1 MDESSEESGSQLV
14 TRQLVSSNHPRR
26 RQRRPRTPSRTC
38 SSYISHFLSCNA
50 KNQPPSDLC
59 RPCSFQDLLGI
70 FSVFPQVPALF
81 AACEAG
87 QSGHG
92 DRWTVVPA
100 SIGTA
105 EDGESGQLFSP
116 VQQGAKYRG
125 GGWSQCRHFQ
135 YARLGDETAAGGR
148 GA

>member
-1 MDESSEESGSQLV
+1 MTLVLTFFVFSLGKKILRYGRLVATVLYGRVIRGVREPARHSSA
-14 TRQLVSSNHPRR
+14 RQLVSWNHPRR

-38 SSYISHFLSCNA
+38 SSFISLFLSSNA

-70 FSVFPQVPALF
+70 FSVFPQVLALF

-92 DRWTVVPA
+92 DCWTVVPA

-105 EDGESGQLFSP
+105 
-116 VQQGAKYRG
+116 
-125 GGWSQCRHFQ
+125 
-135 YARLGDETAAGGR
+135 
-148 GA
+148 